1 MYGTGGRIGLAV
13 LDSDLTIEADLR
25 RLLPEDV
32 EIHAA
37 RVIYPH
43 SVSAENMAIA
53 TSGLET
59 AIESLLPVRPAAIA
73 WACTSGSFYGGRS
86 GHERLV
92 ETMRRK
98 AGGVPVFT
106 AAGSVVDALKALGCR
121 RAAVATP
128 YSEDIN
134 RRLDRFLADH
144 GIAAEPTIGYYAGT
158 VEDYA
163 LQSVAEADLEAFL
176 LKLDRPDCDALV
188 MSCTGMPTARV
199 APRVEARLGKPV
211 ITSNLA
217 VLWNAFRLGGIASLP
232 TADYSLFR
240 QLASARRAA

>member
-106 AAGSVVDALKALGCR
+106 AAGSTASSPTTASRPSRPSATTPARSRTSPCR
-121 RAAVATP
+121 ASP
-128 YSEDIN
+128 
-134 RRLDRFLADH
+134 
-144 GIAAEPTIGYYAGT
+144 
-158 VEDYA
+158 
-163 LQSVAEADLEAFL
+163 
-176 LKLDRPDCDALV
+176 RPISRP
-188 MSCTGMPTARV
+188 SC
-199 APRVEARLGKPV
+199 
-211 ITSNLA
+211 
-217 VLWNAFRLGGIASLP
+217 
-232 TADYSLFR
+232 
-240 QLASARRAA
+240 